1 MTRFLI
7 RRSVMGLFTLWVIIT
22 LVFVLYYGAPHDPAR
37 QLAGLHATA
46 QAIAQINRE
55 YGFNDPILVQYWHYL
70 SRLVPIPGHFNLGVS
85 NTDRLPVTTI
95 LAEAVPI
102 DISLAVG
109 AAVIWMA
116 LGISVGVLAARRP
129 RTLWDRGATVFVLT
143 GISMP
148 TFILGLLLLYVFYYV
163 LTIHGLAIFPK
174 AGSWTPFTTNPLEWA
189 HDLILPWITLALI
202 TAATY
207 SRLTRSS
214 LLETL
219 GEDYIRTARAKGLS
233 ERRVVYR
240 HAMRSALTPIVTQF
254 GIDLATVLGG
264 AIITESVFGLPGLGL
279 TVVQAIQQQNLPVTI
294 GVVLVASTFVVVA
307 NIVVDALYAVL
318 DPRVRV
324 S

>member
-1 MTRFLI
+1 VIRFLI
-7 RRSVMGLFTLWVIIT
+7 RRVILGIFTLWVIT
-22 LVFVLYYGAPHDPAR
+22 SLVFVLYFVAPHDVAR
-37 QLAGLHATA
+37 QLAGRAATPQLLHNITHELGLDLPLW
-46 QAIAQINRE
+46 Q
-55 YGFNDPILVQYWHYL
+55 QYLNYFG
-70 SRLVPIPGHFNLGVS
+70 RLLHGNLGTS
-85 NTDRLPVTTI
+85 FLNRLPVTTI
-95 LAEAVPI
+95 LAQAVPV

-129 RTLWDRGATVFVLT
+129 RSFWDRAATVFVLT

-148 TFILGLLLLYVFYYV
+148 TFILGLLLVYV
-163 LTIHGLAIFPK
+163 LFYLLTVHGFAIFPQP
-174 AGSWTPFTTNPLEWA
+174 GTYTSFTTNPVEWA

-240 HAMRSALTPIVTQF
+240 HALRSALTPIITQF
-254 GIDLATVLGG
+254 GIDFATVMGG
-264 AIITESVFGLPGLGL
+264 AIVTESVFGLPGLGL
-279 TVVQAIQQQNLPVTI
+279 KVLQSIGNQDLPTVQGI
-294 GVVLVASTFVVVA
+294 VLVASAFIVVA

-318 DPRVRV
+318 DPRVRL